1 MENILYLDDYINFY
15 NKKKKSLIIEKPYKN
30 TLENGKIIN
39 NDKFLKG
46 IKKILD
52 KNKIHPGL
60 INEELTIICTSLFN
74 KVDKNNLKNIM
85 ENLNYKKIN
94 FISELDLLKVNKNKL
109 VINCNYSYY
118 YFYYTDEIGNISINL
133 YKNDNLNKSILK
145 NLVKS
150 TNKKEVILYGK
161 NYKEIKNILEDNKID
176 YYFYEGSE
184 NVLINILLKKM

>member
-39 NDKFLKG
+39 NDKFLKS

>member
-15 NKKKKSLIIEKPYKN
+15 NKKKNSLIIEKPYKN

-39 NDKFLKG
+39 NDKFLKS

-94 FISELDLLKVNKNKL
+94 FISELDLLKMNKNKL

-118 YFYYTDEIGNISINL
+118 YFYYTDEGGNVSVNL

-145 NLVKS
+145 HLIKS

-161 NYKEIKNILEDNKID
+161 NYKEIKNILEVNKID

-184 NVLINILLKKM
+184 NVLINMLLKKM